1 MIVLFQVRSLA
12 MCIDS
17 SGSPDSDDEEAAH
30 GNDGVSGVVDMFL
43 AAVEMHP
50 HRVACEEAMESKT
63 YLQIYRHLGCFV
75 LQICPGLFFWVEEF
89 EGYDRLTNK
98 IC

>member
-1 MIVLFQVRSLA
+1 

-17 SGSPDSDDEEAAH
+17 SGSPDSDDEEAAN
-30 GNDGVSGVVDMFL
+30 GNFGVSGVVDMFL

-63 YLQIYRHLGCFV
+63 YLQIYRHLGGFV
-75 LQICPGLFFWVEEF
+75 LQICSVFFGGVE
-89 EGYDRLTNK
+89 DLRVK
-98 IC
+98 ID